1 MLLIEC
7 PWCGPRA
14 EIEFTC
20 GGEAEIARPLDTD
33 ALSDREWGEYLFMRD
48 NPRGVHKEQ
57 WLHTQGCRRWFKVTR
72 DTVSYDIQGYETFG
86 DANSPVNVQTKAQ
99 QAARQGAQQGAQQG
113 TQGSKQR

>member
-33 ALSDREWGEYLFMRD
+33 ALSDKEWGDYLFMRH

-57 WLHTQGCRRWFKVTR
+57 WLHTQGCRRWFMATR
-72 DTVSYDIQGYETFG
+72 DTLTYEIQGYETFRTG
-86 DANSPVNVQTKAQ
+86 VASAEAPGSTAGSTSGS
-99 QAARQGAQQGAQQG
+99 A
-113 TQGSKQR
+113 QGSKQR

>member
-14 EIEFTC
+14 EVEFTC

-33 ALSDREWGEYLFMRD
+33 KLTDKEWGDYLFMRH

-57 WLHTQGCRRWFKVTR
+57 WLHAQGCRRWFMATR
-72 DTVSYDIQGYETFG
+72 DTVTYEIQCYETFG
-86 DANSPVNVQTKAQ
+86 ASNPVKTANEAQ
-99 QAARQGAQQGAQQG
+99 GNK
-113 TQGSKQR
+113 QGSTQR